1 MNFVAKDL
9 RNARSRPQSI
19 AKSKPVRSPELNRG
33 ITRLVATRLPGA
45 NRSAGR
51 LQAGQLVLRCALGG
65 AGVRRDKREGD
76 HASPAGSWRLLS
88 GFHRP
93 GKAPQTSP
101 QLPMRVIRKNM
112 GWCDDPAS
120 PLYNRLVA
128 TPFSHSHESLW
139 RDDRL
144 YDIVIVLDYNIAP
157 RRKQRGSAIFLHC
170 ARLNSDASDG
180 FAHDEF
186 AATEGCVA
194 LRYEDLRRLLP
205 RLSRRT
211 VLTIK

>member
-1 MNFVAKDL
+1 MNIVAKDL
-9 RNARSRPQSI
+9 RNARSRPQTS
-19 AKSKPVRSPELNRG
+19 AKFKPVRSQGL
-33 ITRLVATRLPGA
+33 TRLVATRLPGA

-76 HASPAGSWRLLS
+76 HASPAGSWRLQS

-93 GKAPQTSP
+93 GKALQTSP
-101 QLPMRVIRKNM
+101 QLLMRVIRKNM

-128 TPFSHSHESLW
+128 TPFSHSHETLW

-144 YDIVIVLDYNIAP
+144 YDIVIVLDYNISP

-170 ARLNSDASDG
+170 ARPKSDVG
-180 FAHDEF
+180 NEFARDEF

-194 LRYEDLRRLLP
+194 LRYDDLRRLLP

>member
-1 MNFVAKDL
+1 
-9 RNARSRPQSI
+9 
-19 AKSKPVRSPELNRG
+19 
-33 ITRLVATRLPGA
+33 
-45 NRSAGR
+45 
-51 LQAGQLVLRCALGG
+51 
-65 AGVRRDKREGD
+65 
-76 HASPAGSWRLLS
+76 
-88 GFHRP
+88 
-93 GKAPQTSP
+93 
-101 QLPMRVIRKNM
+101 MRVIRKNM